1 MLIIKFGGA
10 IIEQTAEHGSK
21 FWIPDIQSLHFVY
34 HTAQY
39 KYIATH
45 RKKHFLMVLHVD
57 IVNFSLPGDWRRQK
71 PGLLQQQLDPRWTE
85 SLLGPGL

>member
-10 IIEQTAEHGSK
+10 NIEQTAAEHGSA
-21 FWIPDIQSLHFVY
+21 FCFY

-45 RKKHFLMVLHVD
+45 RVKNFLMVLHID
-57 IVNFSLPGDWRRQK
+57 IVNFSLPGY
-71 PGLLQQQLDPRWTE
+71 
-85 SLLGPGL
+85 